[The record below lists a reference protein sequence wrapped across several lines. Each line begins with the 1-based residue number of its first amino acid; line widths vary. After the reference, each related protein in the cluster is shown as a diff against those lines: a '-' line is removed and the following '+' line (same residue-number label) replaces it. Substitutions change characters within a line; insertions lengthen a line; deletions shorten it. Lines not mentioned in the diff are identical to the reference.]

1 MYASRRVD
9 RTLRE
14 HIEGLQARIQRLAD
28 RSMQSD
34 DLAERN
40 RLEAEIRAANLAL
53 AQFKAAL
60 TLEEALNE

>member
-1 MYASRRVD
+1 MD

-14 HIEGLQARIQRLAD
+14 HIEGLEARIRRLVD

-34 DLAERN
+34 DPKERN

-53 AQFKAAL
+53 AQYKAAL
-60 TLEEALNE
+60 TLEQSLEE

>member
-1 MYASRRVD
+1 
-9 RTLRE
+9 
-14 HIEGLQARIQRLAD
+14 
-28 RSMQSD
+28 MQSD